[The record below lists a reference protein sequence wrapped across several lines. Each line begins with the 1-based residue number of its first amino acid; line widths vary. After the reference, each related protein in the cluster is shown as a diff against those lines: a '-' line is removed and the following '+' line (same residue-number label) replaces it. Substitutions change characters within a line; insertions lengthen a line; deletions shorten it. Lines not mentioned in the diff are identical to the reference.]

1 MRSQIFGQAPRES
14 IMSSRISPVDPNL
27 AHGQT
32 QDLLGSIKA
41 KMGMVPNA
49 LKTMAHAPAL
59 LEGYLS
65 LSGALSKGV
74 LPAPIREQIALTVSQ
89 ANRCEYCLS
98 AHTLS
103 AKRAGLNPEQ
113 ILEARKGKSQ
123 DPKAQAVLDL
133 VHNILE
139 RHGDI
144 SDDQLVHA
152 RQAGVADAEIAE
164 VVGNVA
170 LMTLTNYFNQVV
182 KTDVDFPRVLVAM

>member
-1 MRSQIFGQAPRES
+1 
-14 IMSSRISPVDPNL
+14 MSSRISPVYPNL